1 MENKKEITKALQSAL
16 FYLSVENPFDSG
28 LLQEMDFRF
37 TQEIPTAC
45 LKYSV
50 KTDNF
55 QIEINPEFFMS
66 FDKPQQ
72 IALLHH
78 EIMHFTHQHIFRTP
92 HATATNED
100 KFYYNIAQDIAI
112 NQYIKNLPD
121 NCVKVEDWVDAQN
134 QPLAKFQTMEYYFQE
149 IFQKAKK
156 QNQKQIDKYKPYDS
170 HEWELT
176 DGNSNGGKDKDGKAT
191 GPELTPEDKEAML
204 KKAQELIKRTI
215 EKTVHDHSMIPGSV
229 KDLMEEIETLL
240 TKIDYKG
247 ILKRTI
253 KKTLSI
259 SDREETWRKPN
270 RRYGSFS
277 PGTITGKL
285 PSLTMFI
292 DTSGSISHT
301 ELSEFLKVMNGFLK
315 VGSKNCNLGLWHT
328 ELYYLNK
335 YKLNSELDPAII
347 QSGGT
352 DLSCVFDSINQTRPN
367 LSVILTDGYYGV
379 ETKDPR
385 SEVIW
390 IISGNGTIDHPKKNL
405 GKTIKLEALLNG

>member
-28 LLQEMDFRF
+28 LLQEMDFKF
-37 TQEIPTAC
+37 TNQIPTAC
-45 LKYSV
+45 LLYDI
-50 KTDNF
+50 KTNNF
-55 QIEINPEFFMS
+55 QIEINPEFFIG
-66 FDKPQQ
+66 FAPEQQ

-92 HATATNED
+92 HANTTQEERW
-100 KFYYNIAQDIAI
+100 FYNIAQDMAI

-121 NCVKVEDWVDAQN
+121 NTVKVEDWKDKEGKD
-134 QPLAKFQTMEYYFQE
+134 LTKFQTMEYYYESINQ
-149 IFQKAKK
+149 AKE
-156 QNQKQIDKYKPYDS
+156 QNKEQIERFKPYDS
-170 HEWELT
+170 HDWEPM
-176 DGNSNGGKDKDGKAT
+176 DGK
-191 GPELTPEDKEAML
+191 GEGKGKPVEMTPEEKEAML
-204 KKAQELIKRTI
+204 KKAQDLIKRTI

-229 KDLMEEIETLL
+229 KDLMQEIETLL

-247 ILKRTI
+247 ILRRTI

-270 RRYGSFS
+270 RRYGAFS

-328 ELYYLNK
+328 NLYYLNK
-335 YKLNSELDPAII
+335 YKLNSEVDPAII

-379 ETKDPR
+379 ETKDPK

-390 IISGNGTIDHPKKNL
+390 IISANGTIDHPKKNL